1 VRVHVYETWGH
12 HVPARVDV
20 FRARRSANP
29 PDSRYAV
36 ALDQDVAA
44 VGGSPGPVDYSSPAQ
59 YHGMGLRHY
68 APLWVACAKKS
79 RGFSRTRRFRVSSST
94 PASRNAGKKSLV
106 M

>member
-1 VRVHVYETWGH
+1 MRVHVYETWGH
-12 HVPARVDV
+12 HVPAHVDV

-29 PDSRYAV
+29 PDYRYAV

-44 VGGSPGPVDYSSPAQ
+44 VGGRSGPVDYSSPAQ
-59 YHGMGLRHY
+59 HHGMRLRHY
-68 APLWVACAKKS
+68 APLSAECARKL

-94 PASRNAGKKSLV
+94 PASRNAGKKTLV